1 MADANIT
8 KGSLARSMKQLMSEK
23 SFAKISITDIC
34 DGCGMNRKS
43 FYYHF
48 KDKYDLMNWIFYT
61 DFITLAGSRS
71 YENGWDLLEAVC
83 ELFYE
88 DQDFYRSAF
97 RTEGQ
102 NSFREYLLESMLPIV
117 EFLFHDVWGSI
128 EAYDM
133 IAKLF
138 CQVYIMAVAAWI
150 EDRCRFTPAAF
161 VTSVQEVI
169 KRLAAEIS

>member
-1 MADANIT
+1 MADINAT

-48 KDKYDLMNWIFYT
+48 KDKYDLMNWIFYM
-61 DFITLAGSRS
+61 DFIALAGSRT
-71 YENGWDLLEAVC
+71 YENGWELLEAVC
-83 ELFYE
+83 DLFYQ
-88 DQDFYRSAF
+88 DQSFYRSAF

-117 EFLFHDVWGSI
+117 DFMFQDIWSNMETYDVIG
-128 EAYDM
+128 
-133 IAKLF
+133 KLF
-138 CQVYIMAVAAWI
+138 CEVYIMAVATWV
-150 EDRCRFTPAAF
+150 EDGCRYDAAAF
-161 VTSVQEVI
+161 VNSLKEVI
-169 KRLAAEIS
+169 RRLAADL